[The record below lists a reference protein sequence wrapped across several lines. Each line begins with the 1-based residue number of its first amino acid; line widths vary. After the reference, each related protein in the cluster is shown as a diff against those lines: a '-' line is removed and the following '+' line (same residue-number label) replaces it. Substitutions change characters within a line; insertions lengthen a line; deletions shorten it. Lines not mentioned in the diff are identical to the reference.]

1 MKRDLLEEMRNGVK
15 LTTRDQIK
23 LIFSLSLPA
32 ILAQISFVFMEYID
46 AAMVGQLGANPSA
59 SIGLVAPLT
68 WVFFGIMSASVTG
81 FSVQVA
87 QWIGANDGK
96 KARNTFKLGAIVTFT
111 LSFIFCAIG
120 LGIASHVPVWLGGE
134 EAIRGD
140 ATSYF
145 GIFMGALPIFLATTF
160 MSGMLR
166 CSGNIRTPSFIH
178 IGICVLDVFFNS
190 LLIFESHDFSL
201 FGLDIHIPCAGL
213 GVSGAATGT
222 VLAELCG
229 GIALLCAIMRKKCA
243 LRPVRGEK
251 LTWEP
256 AIVLQATKISIPIA
270 FEHIVLSGAL
280 VVTTAIIAP
289 LGAISLAANSL
300 AVSAE
305 SICYMPGFGIAEA
318 ATTLVGQ
325 SIGAKRFD
333 LTKRLSW
340 MCIAFGIATM
350 GVMGALMYAAA
361 PIMFA
366 ILTPVGAIQILG
378 IRVLRIEAFAEPLY
392 GAALVC
398 TGSLR
403 GAGDTL
409 VPSLLNLASMWGVRI
424 TLSYLLVDSMGL
436 VGIWTAMAIELSCR
450 GCLLLVRVYRKDW
463 SKSLIAES
471 ASSKSTPA
479 ESASAEAASAES
491 TPAESAPAKSAPV
504 EAAPVEA
511 APVEV

>member
-1 MKRDLLEEMRNGVK
+1 MGVFWHHVGEMGRK
-15 LTTRDQIK
+15 T
-23 LIFSLSLPA
+23 
-32 ILAQISFVFMEYID
+32 
-46 AAMVGQLGANPSA
+46 
-59 SIGLVAPLT
+59 
-68 WVFFGIMSASVTG
+68 

-300 AVSAE
+300 SFSPRTGRKAQRS
-305 SICYMPGFGIAEA
+305 SGNRS
-318 ATTLVGQ
+318 GQ
-325 SIGAKRFD
+325 SVSTSRSGF
-333 LTKRLSW
+333 
-340 MCIAFGIATM
+340 
-350 GVMGALMYAAA
+350 
-361 PIMFA
+361 
-366 ILTPVGAIQILG
+366 
-378 IRVLRIEAFAEPLY
+378 
-392 GAALVC
+392 
-398 TGSLR
+398 
-403 GAGDTL
+403 
-409 VPSLLNLASMWGVRI
+409 
-424 TLSYLLVDSMGL
+424 
-436 VGIWTAMAIELSCR
+436 R
-450 GCLLLVRVYRKDW
+450 GCVSPLALRRW
-463 SKSLIAES
+463 
-471 ASSKSTPA
+471 ASWA
-479 ESASAEAASAES
+479 L
-491 TPAESAPAKSAPV
+491 
-504 EAAPVEA
+504 
-511 APVEV
+511 